1 MSFVIEFLGY
11 FTILP
16 PQCLQLGPDFWTFL
30 TKLVRIWSG
39 ILSKVR
45 IFQNISKITHE
56 IGFVWHLLNE
66 SANVN
71 FTEKVLK
78 SLDFSTESGFL
89 MQMVRIWSGFLK
101 KLVRI

>member
-1 MSFVIEFLGY
+1 M
-11 FTILP
+11 
-16 PQCLQLGPDFWTFL
+16 
-30 TKLVRIWSG
+30 
-39 ILSKVR
+39 
-45 IFQNISKITHE
+45 HE

-89 MQMVRIWSGFLK
+89 MQMSGFGLDF
-101 KLVRI
+101 